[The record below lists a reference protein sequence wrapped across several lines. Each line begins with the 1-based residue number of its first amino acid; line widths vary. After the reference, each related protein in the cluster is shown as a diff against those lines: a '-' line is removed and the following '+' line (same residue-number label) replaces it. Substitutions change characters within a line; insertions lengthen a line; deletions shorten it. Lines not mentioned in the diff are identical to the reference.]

1 MENIKERFIL
11 TVNENKNEMEKFRN
25 SVNYI
30 REYINE
36 SESLIEKSS
45 SHINL
50 KNNIGKASLIL
61 CVPTVLTGAFSFA
74 SGLISGNSLLEF
86 AGIGAVILSSIQYGA
101 VADRL
106 LSKKEV
112 EKVSNNIEEMS
123 KNKEKYQTLM
133 DSLNTSLKNYSD
145 SKKEYTENKNPEYE
159 DVLREKNKSSYSRVE
174 CVMID
179 IIRTGSIM
187 KYKNENKKLKEYEI
201 DLEESKVLTL
211 SSKIKRM
218 KKILENNE
226 PEITSKNKLSY

>member
-11 TVNENKNEMEKFRN
+11 TVNKNKNEMEKFRD

-50 KNNIGKASLIL
+50 KNSIGKASLIL
-61 CVPTVLTGAFSFA
+61 CVPTVLTGAFAFA
-74 SGLISGNSLLEF
+74 SGLTSGNGLLEF

-112 EKVSNNIEEMS
+112 EKVSNNIEEMF
-123 KNKEKYQTLM
+123 KNKEKYKTLM

-145 SKKEYTENKNPEYE
+145 SKKEYTENKNPEHE
-159 DVLREKNKSSYSRVE
+159 DVLRGKNKSSCSRVE

-201 DLEESKVLTL
+201 DIEESKVLTL
-211 SSKIKRM
+211 GSKIKRM
-218 KKILENNE
+218 KKTLENNV